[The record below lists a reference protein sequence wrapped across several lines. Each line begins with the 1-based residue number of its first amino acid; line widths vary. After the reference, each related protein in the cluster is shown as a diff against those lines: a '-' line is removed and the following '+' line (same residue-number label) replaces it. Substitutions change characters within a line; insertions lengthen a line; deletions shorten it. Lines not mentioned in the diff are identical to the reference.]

1 MAPNDW
7 QQENSALKS
16 KSPTLG
22 LGLLLDPAVVQGAMA
37 QGAASAITERE
48 AHAIAV
54 DAYLSVILG

>member
-1 MAPNDW
+1 
-7 QQENSALKS
+7 
-16 KSPTLG
+16 
-22 LGLLLDPAVVQGAMA
+22 VVQGAMA